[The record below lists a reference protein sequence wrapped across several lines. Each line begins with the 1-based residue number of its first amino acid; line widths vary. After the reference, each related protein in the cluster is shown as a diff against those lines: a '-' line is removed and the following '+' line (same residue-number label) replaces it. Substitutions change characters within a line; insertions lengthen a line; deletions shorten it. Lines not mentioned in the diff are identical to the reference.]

1 MFDGKAIISNMRSA
15 PEETISRT
23 RGMFDGRKVL
33 SNMRSH
39 RVTGPVALGLI
50 GAACCLGVSGCAQF
64 DKALGQQQVNVY
76 FTESTSV
83 AFKLKVRAACN
94 NLPDVKAIPIAT
106 GVPLASAVD
115 IVSYN
120 TTGAGVVQITAL
132 EECVNKFAP
141 QVEGVDVTDA
151 SDDS

>member
-1 MFDGKAIISNMRSA
+1 MFDGKTTVSNVRS
-15 PEETISRT
+15 R
-23 RGMFDGRKVL
+23 RML
-33 SNMRSH
+33 
-39 RVTGPVALGLI
+39 GPVALGLI

-64 DKALGQQQVNVY
+64 DKSLGQQQANVY
-76 FTESTSV
+76 FTENTSV

-94 NLPDVKAIPIAT
+94 NLPDVKATPLAT

-115 IVSYN
+115 VVSYN
-120 TTGAGVVQITAL
+120 TAGAGVVQIAAL

-141 QVEGVDVTDA
+141 QVEGVDVTDS